1 MLAPRVLEAWLRQAR
16 PGDAFE
22 YYRGLLGPARS
33 PLGPIKAERQ
43 RRALE
48 RLAATAWDL
57 AESGRV
63 HLVQRRVGPGAFS
76 YLAIA
81 RARREVGQ

>member
-1 MLAPRVLEAWLRQAR
+1 LEAWLRHAR

-22 YYRGLLGPARS
+22 YYRGLLGPARCS
-33 PLGPIKAERQ
+33 LGPIKAERQ

-48 RLAATAWDL
+48 RLAETAWDL

-63 HLVQRRVGPGAFS
+63 HLVQRKLGPGSFS

-81 RARREVGQ
+81 RAKLEAGQ